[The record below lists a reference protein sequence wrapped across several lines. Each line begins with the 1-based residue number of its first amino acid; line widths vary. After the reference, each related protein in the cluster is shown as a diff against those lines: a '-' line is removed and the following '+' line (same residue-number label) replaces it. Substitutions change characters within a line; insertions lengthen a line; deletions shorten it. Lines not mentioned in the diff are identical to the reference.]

1 LREKPALIVWGDA
14 DIAFRAKER
23 ERFEVALPHH
33 TTEILH
39 GAGHYIWED
48 APEQIAAAL
57 RAWWV

>member
-1 LREKPALIVWGDA
+1 VWGDA

-23 ERFEVALPHH
+23 ERFEAALPRH